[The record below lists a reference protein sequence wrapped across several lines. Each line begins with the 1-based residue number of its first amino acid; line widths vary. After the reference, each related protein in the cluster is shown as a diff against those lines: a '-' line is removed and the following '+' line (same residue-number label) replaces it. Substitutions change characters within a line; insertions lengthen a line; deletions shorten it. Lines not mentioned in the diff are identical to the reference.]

1 MAFVVRM
8 QNRSI
13 AIAATDEPEI
23 SSEVAAAI
31 VDYPRGLITQRQ
43 PEPSELADNSWITK
57 QQISAYYQFSLRTI
71 TNLTSSGVLPFN
83 KLGNLLRFK
92 RADCDRAIEQFVST
106 SIHANGPKRKQS
118 GMASRNWRTKQ
129 QIADHFT
136 CSYRSVG
143 NLMRRRILPYFKL
156 GNLVRFDLAEC
167 ERIMVQTKS
176 KSAFVR

>member
-1 MAFVVRM
+1 MLG
-8 QNRSI
+8 S
-13 AIAATDEPEI
+13 
-23 SSEVAAAI
+23 AAARD
-31 VDYPRGLITQRQ
+31 VSNGVRRLNLQNVTG
-43 PEPSELADNSWITK
+43 
-57 QQISAYYQFSLRTI
+57 FSRLR
-71 TNLTSSGVLPFN
+71 LVSP
-83 KLGNLLRFK
+83 
-92 RADCDRAIEQFVST
+92 AVST